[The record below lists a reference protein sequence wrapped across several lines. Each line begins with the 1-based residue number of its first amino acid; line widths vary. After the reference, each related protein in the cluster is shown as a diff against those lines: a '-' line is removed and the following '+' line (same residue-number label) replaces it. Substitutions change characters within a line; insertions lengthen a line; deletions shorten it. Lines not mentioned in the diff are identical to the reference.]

1 MLFTF
6 YCRDRA
12 NHESVRLANR
22 PEHLAYLDKAGS
34 RIRFAG
40 PLLTDDG
47 AKPLGSL
54 LVVDCEDRRAAEA
67 FAAGDPY
74 AKAGLF
80 ADVSIAAVRQV
91 FPKA

>member
-1 MLFTF
+1 MLFAL
-6 YCRDRA
+6 YCIDKA
-12 NHESVRLANR
+12 NHAQVRQANR
-22 PEHLAYLDKAGS
+22 PEHLAYLETFAEKLV
-34 RIRFAG
+34 FAG

-47 AKPLGSL
+47 QAPLGSL
-54 LVVDCEDRRAAEA
+54 LVVELADRAAAEA

-80 ADVSIAAVRQV
+80 TEVRITAVRQV